1 MWDTEAFL
9 YVFEVETP
17 QIISRAAHALP
28 DGKCFSLANP
38 PGLLYEPV
46 LGPMLCSQRRCQRSS
61 SSPRAGA
68 RAHALQA
75 GIKCQNEAL
84 NLISRDEFARD
95 SPLQRRVSC
104 EPDFLPGAGQTDG
117 PDASA

>member
-1 MWDTEAFL
+1 MRSRFQGQKFGELDSRCDAIEETENSLAGVWDTEAFL

-61 SSPRAGA
+61 SSPLARGRA
-68 RAHALQA
+68 RT
-75 GIKCQNEAL
+75 
-84 NLISRDEFARD
+84 
-95 SPLQRRVSC
+95 RRRR
-104 EPDFLPGAGQTDG
+104 E
-117 PDASA
+117 

>member
-1 MWDTEAFL
+1 MRSRFQGQKFGELDSRCDAIEETENSLAGVWDTEAFL
-9 YVFEVETP
+9 YAFEVETP

-46 LGPMLCSQRRCQRSS
+46 LGPMLCSQPRCQRSS

-75 GIKCQNEAL
+75 GIKCQNEA
-84 NLISRDEFARD
+84 
-95 SPLQRRVSC
+95 
-104 EPDFLPGAGQTDG
+104 
-117 PDASA
+117 